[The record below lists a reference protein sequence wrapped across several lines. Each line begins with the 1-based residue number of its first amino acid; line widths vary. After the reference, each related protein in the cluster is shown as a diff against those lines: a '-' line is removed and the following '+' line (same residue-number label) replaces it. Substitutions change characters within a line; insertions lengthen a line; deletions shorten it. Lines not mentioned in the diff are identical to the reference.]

1 MGATVWPFFDF
12 SKIFAAPLV
21 FFSDLSV
28 LPHISNS
35 SLPGMTTNYQCKQS
49 FAAALPM
56 WRRDAFAAM
65 VVSTAKTVRAIVAA
79 SHRKGR
85 FTTQEVD

>member
-1 MGATVWPFFDF
+1 
-12 SKIFAAPLV
+12 
-21 FFSDLSV
+21 
-28 LPHISNS
+28 
-35 SLPGMTTNYQCKQS
+35 MTTNYQCKQS